1 MPSPN
6 GATRQPPPPR
16 SPLGRL
22 VALRPVL
29 AFLVMAYAI
38 AWTLQ
43 FAAFQFGLSFR
54 LGSSISMIFGL
65 ALPAFLV
72 TAAVEGKVGMRDLLG
87 RVFRWRVRL
96 RWYLVAI
103 LGLPV
108 ATLLVASAFI
118 GVAPLQALV
127 EKWPLFFTIFVPEI
141 LLAVV
146 LIQIFE
152 ETGWT
157 GFMQDTLQERH
168 GPLLASIMVAPAFAL
183 FHLMSNL
190 LEAGQIIMVLVQVA
204 VQAIVSIFF
213 RVAIMWLY
221 NGTGRSVLIVAL
233 FHSSFNTVSG
243 SEFTMRFMRELI
255 AASVSIAISLAIV
268 AVVAVLIVVLTRGRL
283 AYDPGRSGAPQP
295 AAEGAEAG

>member
-1 MPSPN
+1 M
-6 GATRQPPPPR
+6 AR
-16 SPLGRL
+16 
-22 VALRPVL
+22 RPVL

-72 TAAVEGKVGMRDLLG
+72 TAAVEGKAGMQDLLG

-96 RWYLVAI
+96 RWYLVAV

-108 ATLLVASAFI
+108 ATRLVASAFI

-204 VQAIVSIFF
+204 IQAIVSIFF